1 MSNQIKKTYTLQI
14 VVFWVNIILLAIALL
29 VVLQAKGSNFA
40 SSPAT
45 NIGFER
51 YAIILTLAII
61 PISLKLFHSYHQ
73 KIKNLS
79 QVTFTKKYTT
89 AYYLRLII
97 FDVMVM
103 LNLIGF
109 QLYNSHNTMYLT
121 IMIIFALFFCYPNKQ
136 ALQNESENEKSEN
149 NKPII

>member
-1 MSNQIKKTYTLQI
+1 MDNLIKKTYTLQI
-14 VVFWVNIILLAIALL
+14 IIFWVNIVLLAIALL
-29 VVLQAKGSNFA
+29 VVLQSKGPDFA

-45 NIGFER
+45 NIAFER

-61 PISLKLFHSYHQ
+61 PLSLKFFHSYTQ
-73 KIKNLS
+73 KIKNLG
-79 QVTFTKKYTT
+79 QDTYIKKYTT

-97 FDVMVM
+97 FDMM
-103 LNLIGF
+103 TILNLTGF

-136 ALQNESENEKSEN
+136 ALQNEPENEKAEDN
-149 NKPII
+149 QT

>member
-14 VVFWVNIILLAIALL
+14 TVFGVNIILLAIALL
-29 VVLQAKGSNFA
+29 VVLQAKGPNFA
-40 SSPAT
+40 SDPST
-45 NIGFER
+45 NIAFER

-61 PISLKLFHSYHQ
+61 PGSLKLFHSYHQ
-73 KIKNLS
+73 KIKSLS
-79 QVTFTKKYTT
+79 QDTFIKKYAT
-89 AYYLRLII
+89 AYYSRLII
-97 FDVMVM
+97 FDVMAI

-149 NKPII
+149 NKPRI

>member
-1 MSNQIKKTYTLQI
+1 M
-14 VVFWVNIILLAIALL
+14 
-29 VVLQAKGSNFA
+29 
-40 SSPAT
+40 
-45 NIGFER
+45 
-51 YAIILTLAII
+51 
-61 PISLKLFHSYHQ
+61 
-73 KIKNLS
+73 S

>member
-1 MSNQIKKTYTLQI
+1 MSNQIKKAYTLQI
-14 VVFWVNIILLAIALL
+14 IAFWVNIILLATALL
-29 VVLQAKGSNFA
+29 IVLQAKGPDFA

-45 NIGFER
+45 NIAFER

-61 PISLKLFHSYHQ
+61 PISLKLFHSYHLKTKSLKQ
-73 KIKNLS
+73 N
-79 QVTFTKKYTT
+79 TFIKKYTT
-89 AYYLRLII
+89 AYYLRLVI
-97 FDVMVM
+97 FDAMAI
-103 LNLIGF
+103 LNLTGF

-149 NKPII
+149 D